1 MSNED
6 IKNDIAK
13 AMLSAA
19 HELSLY
25 IANANEELRKK
36 VNSQTETEPD
46 WHDTQTCYK
55 LAQDSKRVEA
65 MALRIKELENQNSL
79 LEGGL
84 KGFIHLMGLIESGS
98 LENYPDH
105 LSNYSDHCAEI
116 LEQSK

>member
-1 MSNED
+1 MINED
-6 IKNDIAK
+6 IKMSDVFDLPFQDQGHNSFVTDNWDETK
-13 AMLSAA
+13 AAIHA
-19 HELSLY
+19 
-25 IANANEELRKK
+25 INN
-36 VNSQTETEPD
+36 
-46 WHDTQTCYK
+46 HDP
-55 LAQDSKRVEA
+55 